1 MVWKDIDRKLGMQL
15 EDDTPGAA
23 GRFTAG
29 SGDTTGLV
37 RGTSHDGNGSGSAS
51 GNGFYNT
58 KGPGSI
64 LDQPVFDSQ
73 QRIKE
78 ASNRLKTGDDNAETR
93 SVILN
98 ELREEQEFLK
108 NLLGMQLELNTL
120 GFKMAKA
127 FAQALGQIVL
137 Q

>member
-1 MVWKDIDRKLGMQL
+1 MVWKDIDRKMGMAL
-15 EDDTPGAA
+15 EQDVPSAA
-23 GRFTAG
+23 GRFSAG
-29 SGDTTGLV
+29 NGDYSALV
-37 RGTSHDGNGSGSAS
+37 RGNTGHGSNGSGSGS
-51 GNGFYNT
+51 DNGVYNS

-64 LDQPVFDSQ
+64 LNQPVFDSQ

-78 ASNRLKTGDDNAETR
+78 ASSRLKTEKDQETR
-93 SVILN
+93 SVVLN

-120 GFKMAKA
+120 GYKMAKA
-127 FAQALGQIVL
+127 FAQALGQIVI

>member
-1 MVWKDIDRKLGMQL
+1 MVWKDIDRKLGMAL
-15 EDDTPGAA
+15 EDDLPTAA
-23 GRFTAG
+23 GRFSAG
-29 SGDTTGLV
+29 NGDYSGLV
-37 RGTSHDGNGSGSAS
+37 RGDTGHGDSSTSGSA
-51 GNGFYNT
+51 NGVYNS

-64 LDQPVFDSQ
+64 LNQPVYDSQ

-78 ASNRLKTGDDNAETR
+78 ASRRLKTEKDNPETR
-93 SVILN
+93 SIILN